1 VSTVCSPPE
10 RTSIVV
16 DGCALSYLRAGR
28 GEPLVFLHG
37 EDGVWGWTD
46 WMARL
51 AEHYDVIVPD
61 HPAFGFSDWP
71 EWLDDVH
78 DVAYFYLDALAALGL
93 RAVHLVGHSFG
104 GWIACE
110 LAVRDCSPLRSLTL
124 VASGGLRLTG
134 VPKLDRFI
142 IPPEAVV
149 RAGFS
154 DPALAEAELAVQ
166 RTPEELDRDL
176 RNRFA
181 VARLQW
187 QPRHDLRLPKW
198 MHRIA
203 VPTAV
208 VWGDADRLVPPAYA
222 AEFARL
228 IPGARCTLLAQCGH
242 FPQIERPD
250 AFYDAVNGFIEGLK
264 A

>member
-1 VSTVCSPPE
+1 MPPAPQ
-10 RTSIVV
+10 RSAISV
-16 DGCALSYLRAGR
+16 DGCGLSFLRSGNGPAV
-28 GEPLVFLHG
+28 VFLHG
-37 EDGVWGWTD
+37 EDGVWTWD
-46 WMARL
+46 PWMARL
-51 AEHYDVIVPD
+51 AERYDVIVPD

-78 DVAYFYLDALAALGL
+78 DVAYFYLDVLEALGL
-93 RAVHLVGHSFG
+93 RDVHLIGHSLG

-110 LAVRDCSPLRSLTL
+110 LAVRDRARLRSLTL
-124 VASGGLRLTG
+124 VAPGGLRLAG

-149 RAGFS
+149 QAGFA
-154 DPALAEAELAVQ
+154 DPALARAELDLP

-187 QPRHDLRLPKW
+187 QPRHDLNLPKW

-203 VPTAV
+203 LPTQI
-208 VWGDADRLVPPAYA
+208 VWGDGDRIVPPAYA
-222 AEFARL
+222 DEFARL
-228 IPGARCTLLAQCGH
+228 IPGARVATIPDCGH
-242 FPQIERPD
+242 FPQIEQTD
-250 AFYDAVNGFIEGLK
+250 AFLRTVTTFIEGLT